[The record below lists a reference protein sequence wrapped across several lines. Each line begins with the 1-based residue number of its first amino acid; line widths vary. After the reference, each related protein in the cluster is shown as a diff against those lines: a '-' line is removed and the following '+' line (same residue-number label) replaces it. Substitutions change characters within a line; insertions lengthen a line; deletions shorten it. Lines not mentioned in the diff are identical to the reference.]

1 MLFGSRI
8 ATRGCENNRLKLW
21 KTRKGCFP
29 LRWNAPER
37 WKSEVIKNK
46 ILGASVA
53 RNWAWRN
60 RAVGGCQNTAVH
72 HLEVCFCKISVRS
85 NYMCGQRWGLLQ
97 QIFISE
103 SGKRPVATG

>member
-1 MLFGSRI
+1 MLLQDLGEI
-8 ATRGCENNRLKLW
+8 YLYVW
-21 KTRKGCFP
+21 PPHKTAVDASAQDASVP
-29 LRWNAPER
+29 
-37 WKSEVIKNK
+37 K

-53 RNWAWRN
+53 LNWAWRN

-72 HLEVCFCKISVRS
+72 HLEVWFCKISVRS